1 MLGRRDVTE
10 RDTIQFLLIPTTLR
24 VRNSTLDNRYRRG
37 VKKCRVR
44 TLDSLRLEQDRLIS
58 GEGNERV
65 RRIESVEG
73 RRGREEEKRDERVNG
88 GRGGITYYFHPERE
102 REREVSCKWEKGG
115 KKGRETDERTSGE
128 EGREEGRP

>member
-1 MLGRRDVTE
+1 M
-10 RDTIQFLLIPTTLR
+10 
-24 VRNSTLDNRYRRG
+24 
-37 VKKCRVR
+37 KKCRVG
-44 TLDSLRLEQDRLIS
+44 TLGILRLELGLSRD
-58 GEGNERV
+58 GEGSGRV
-65 RRIESVEG
+65 GRIESVEG
-73 RRGREEEKRDERVNG
+73 RRGREEGKRDERVNA

>member
-1 MLGRRDVTE
+1 M
-10 RDTIQFLLIPTTLR
+10 
-24 VRNSTLDNRYRRG
+24 RYRRG

-73 RRGREEEKRDERVNG
+73 RRGREEGKRDERVNG
-88 GRGGITYYFHPERE
+88 GRGGITYYFHPK
-102 REREVSCKWEKGG
+102 REVSCEWEKGG